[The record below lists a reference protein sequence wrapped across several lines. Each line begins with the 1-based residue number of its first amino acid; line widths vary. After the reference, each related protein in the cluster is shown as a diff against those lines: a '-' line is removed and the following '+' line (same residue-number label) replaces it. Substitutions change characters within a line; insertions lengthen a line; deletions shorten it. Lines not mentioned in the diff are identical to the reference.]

1 MPQCSQR
8 QSSASV
14 HVRTS
19 AVFTRSPAQG
29 PYDHQVAWGWFRRSF
44 AGVIPSGSVNPENT
58 NEMAHQG
65 SRVQFNSRWSDVS
78 PSRPRENANAQAV
91 STDSMGTW
99 MSRWTLLAYVIGKSD
114 LSKNNQD
121 PYKGEIKI
129 PPPHPYKRKNSN
141 YFSDQG
147 ISLLHSLMKQ

>member
-1 MPQCSQR
+1 
-8 QSSASV
+8 
-14 HVRTS
+14 
-19 AVFTRSPAQG
+19 
-29 PYDHQVAWGWFRRSF
+29 
-44 AGVIPSGSVNPENT
+44 
-58 NEMAHQG
+58 MAHKG

-129 PPPHPYKRKNSN
+129 PPLHPYKRKNIN